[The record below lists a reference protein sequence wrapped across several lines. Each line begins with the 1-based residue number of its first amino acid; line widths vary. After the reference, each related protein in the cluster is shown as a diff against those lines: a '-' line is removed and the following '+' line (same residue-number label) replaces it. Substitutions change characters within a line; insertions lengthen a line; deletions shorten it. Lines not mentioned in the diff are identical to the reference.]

1 MQSLRLLWGS
11 ILVMLLCATLALAQT
26 GSIQG
31 TVTDSVGAVVQGA
44 EITVRNLGSN
54 AVRTATSSGTGA
66 YSIPSLP
73 PAAYDITVKMASFK
87 TFHASDVQL
96 TVAQVLSVNVQLEPG
111 AVSEEVQVRADQI
124 PDVDLESS
132 QVSNLVD
139 ERAIKDLPLITRNPY
154 ELVLL
159 SPGTSQTNSR
169 LGGYTV
175 NGARERNNNFLLDGV
190 DNNDTSVPGIAGGVL
205 GADPESTQE
214 FRVITNNFNAEFGRN
229 TGAIIDVVTKSGT
242 NDFHGNAYEF
252 GRWNAFGGARDWFNR
267 ASEGPQDPYIRHQF
281 GFSIGGPIRKNKTF
295 FFFNDEMD
303 RFITTL
309 TGTSVVPT
317 QAFKTGVFNFT
328 YIDPNTLGSTTV
340 PVDLS
345 PSSSNNVY
353 GLPIDPTVQKILAL
367 YPDAPQSAD
376 GVSGVIH
383 YPSSSRT
390 SSYQTVA
397 KIDHHFTDRQTL
409 SVRYG
414 YDHATDPN
422 PFHDDILPDNVGAT
436 STKSITQGLSASMV
450 SSFNSNL
457 LNSFTFGWN
466 RIYANFNCTGL
477 DKLDSVSP
485 LDQFGNGVDYA
496 MDPFTSFG
504 CISLTSDGQFRTTG
518 TTSYTDT
525 LSWVHGAHTFKFG
538 GDFRD
543 VHERGPNS
551 FASRRQL
558 GLNTFALFGDPFNVG
573 FNLIDI
579 PGVTDQ
585 PNIGFAVSD
594 AASALYGFIATDLN
608 AEFFDKT
615 GNRVPTDDKLFRQHE
630 YDGFVQDTW
639 KVRRNL
645 TLSLGLRYQFNG
657 VPYEENANLSNLLS
671 DPSNTFPVVL
681 SLVGPG
687 TGHQL
692 YDDDY
697 SNIEPRVGFSWDPW
711 GDGKTAIRG
720 AFGIFHDR
728 VFGNLFGN
736 ARGNPPFEQDYS
748 TQPFDSIG
756 NTFSGPGTPAV
767 PVIVPNTTPSATIPD
782 YDGTVGGL
790 APTLFDTHF
799 RNAASNNWNF
809 GIQREL
815 GGNNTLEVAYIGS
828 KGSHIY
834 RAVDGN
840 PPDPNLVDQLV
851 AFCSDPTNSFTDS
864 FGNTSSCTPNEVSG
878 LNLYNGAQSFFTPMP
893 FNAVAHN
900 ALIQPAYNRSVANSI
915 YNALQAKI
923 TRRMTHG
930 FQIQGSYTYAHA
942 IDDSPDPIDPGQ
954 GARTFPRNSRDL
966 GQDRSNSDN
975 DVRHVGVI
983 NYSWEAPFGKGKPY
997 LSSGVIGRIFEGIQF
1012 SGITTLQTGHPF
1024 EIRGRTD
1031 SQRTGI
1037 ASWGDLVG
1045 DPYAPGQNDDPAING
1060 GNKVIFSNPA
1070 AFQNPQINGR
1080 AGNIGR
1086 NQFYGPA
1093 FVNFD
1098 LVFTKNI
1105 RITERFRAELR
1116 VEGFNI
1122 FNHPNFTNPGD
1133 QSAAS
1138 PGNQI
1143 GNVGVFGLSTATVGR
1158 PDGTTSARQMQVALK
1173 LNF

>member
-1 MQSLRLLWGS
+1 MER
-11 ILVMLLCATLALAQT
+11 V
-26 GSIQG
+26 
-31 TVTDSVGAVVQGA
+31 
-44 EITVRNLGSN
+44 
-54 AVRTATSSGTGA
+54 SGTIIFFWMEWITTTRRYRESQVECSA
-66 YSIPSLP
+66 PIRNRPRNFASLP
-73 PAAYDITVKMASFK
+73 T
-87 TFHASDVQL
+87 T
-96 TVAQVLSVNVQLEPG
+96 
-111 AVSEEVQVRADQI
+111 
-124 PDVDLESS
+124 
-132 QVSNLVD
+132 
-139 ERAIKDLPLITRNPY
+139 
-154 ELVLL
+154 
-159 SPGTSQTNSR
+159 
-169 LGGYTV
+169 
-175 NGARERNNNFLLDGV
+175 
-190 DNNDTSVPGIAGGVL
+190 
-205 GADPESTQE
+205 
-214 FRVITNNFNAEFGRN
+214 FNAEFGRN

-242 NDFHGNAYEF
+242 NEFHGNAYEF

-267 ASEGPQDPYIRHQF
+267 ASEGPQDPYVRNQF

-303 RFITTL
+303 RFVTTL
-309 TGTSVVPT
+309 TGTAVVPT

-328 YIDPNTLGSTTV
+328 YIDPSTLGSTTV

-367 YPDAPQSAD
+367 YPNAPQSAD

-397 KIDHHFTDRQTL
+397 KIDHHFTDRETL
-409 SVRYG
+409 SLRYG

-422 PFHDDILPDNVGAT
+422 PFHDDILPGNVGAT
-436 STKSITQGLSASMV
+436 STKSITQGLSASLV
-450 SSFNSNL
+450 SSINSNL
-457 LNSFTFGWN
+457 LNSFNFGWN
-466 RIYANFNCTGL
+466 RIYADFKCTGL

-485 LDQFGNGVDYA
+485 IDQFGNGVDYA
-496 MDPFTSFG
+496 MDPFSSFG
-504 CISLTSDGQFRTTG
+504 CISLSSDGQFRATG

-543 VHERGPNS
+543 IHESGPNS

-594 AASALYGFIATDLN
+594 AASALYGFVATDFN
-608 AEFFDKT
+608 AEFFNKSA
-615 GNRVPTDDKLFRQHE
+615 NRVATDDKLFRQHE
-630 YDGFVQDTW
+630 LDGFAQDTW

-657 VPYEENANLSNLLS
+657 VPYEENGNLSNLLS
-671 DPSNTFPVVL
+671 DPSTTFPVVL

-711 GDGKTAIRG
+711 GDGRTAIRG
-720 AFGIFHDR
+720 AFGVFHDR

-756 NTFSGPGTPAV
+756 NTFSGPATPAV
-767 PVIVPNTTPSATIPD
+767 PAIVPNTTPSATIPE

-799 RNAASNNWNF
+799 RNAASKNWSF

-840 PPDPNLVDQLV
+840 PPDPNLVNQLV

-864 FGNTSSCTPNEVSG
+864 FGNTSSCTPSEVSG
-878 LNLYNGAQSFFTPMP
+878 LNLYNGAQSFFTPLP

-900 ALIQPAYNRSVANSI
+900 ALIQPGYNRSVANSL
-915 YNALQAKI
+915 YNALQAKL

-942 IDDSPDPIDPGQ
+942 IDDSPDPIDPAQ
-954 GARTFPRNSRDL
+954 KKRTFPRNSRNL
-966 GQDRSNSDN
+966 SQDRSNSDN

-983 NYSWEAPFGKGKPY
+983 NYSWRAPFGTGKAY
-997 LSSGVIGRIFEGIQF
+997 LNNGVVGRIFEGIQF
-1012 SGITTLQTGHPF
+1012 AGITTLQTGHPF

-1037 ASWGDLVG
+1037 SSWGDLVG
-1045 DPYAPGQNDDPAING
+1045 DPYAPGQNDDPAVNG

-1070 AFQNPQINGR
+1070 AFQNPQINGV

-1093 FVNFD
+1093 FFVNFD

-1105 RITERFRAELR
+1105 RITERFQAQLR

-1138 PGNQI
+1138 LGNQI

-1158 PDGTTSARQMQVALK
+1158 PDGTTSARQLQVALK

>member
-1 MQSLRLLWGS
+1 
-11 ILVMLLCATLALAQT
+11 
-26 GSIQG
+26 
-31 TVTDSVGAVVQGA
+31 
-44 EITVRNLGSN
+44 
-54 AVRTATSSGTGA
+54 
-66 YSIPSLP
+66 
-73 PAAYDITVKMASFK
+73 MASFK

-111 AVSEEVQVRADQI
+111 AVTEEVQVRADQI
-124 PDVDLESS
+124 PDVDLETS

-242 NDFHGNAYEF
+242 NEFHGNAYEF

-267 ASEGPQDPYIRHQF
+267 ASEGPQDPYVRNQF

-303 RFITTL
+303 RFVTTL
-309 TGTSVVPT
+309 TGTAVVPT

-328 YIDPNTLGSTTV
+328 YIDPSTLGSTTV

-397 KIDHHFTDRQTL
+397 KIDHHFTDRETL
-409 SVRYG
+409 SLRYG

-422 PFHDDILPDNVGAT
+422 PFHDDILPGNVGAT
-436 STKSITQGLSASMV
+436 STKSITQGLSASLV
-450 SSFNSNL
+450 SSINSNL
-457 LNSFTFGWN
+457 LNSFNFGWN
-466 RIYANFNCTGL
+466 RIYADFKCTGL
-477 DKLDSVSP
+477 SVLDSVSP
-485 LDQFGNGVDYA
+485 MDQFGNGVDYA

-504 CISLTSDGQFRTTG
+504 CISLSSDGQFRATG

-543 VHERGPNS
+543 IHESGPNS

-558 GLNTFALFGDPFNVG
+558 GLNIFALFGDPFNVG

-594 AASALYGFIATDLN
+594 AASALYGFVATDFN
-608 AEFFDKT
+608 AEFFNKSA
-615 GNRVPTDDKLFRQHE
+615 NRVATDDKLFRQHE
-630 YDGFVQDTW
+630 LDGFAQDTW

-657 VPYEENANLSNLLS
+657 VPYEENGNLSNLLS
-671 DPSNTFPVVL
+671 DPSTTFPVVL

-711 GDGKTAIRG
+711 GDGRTAIRG
-720 AFGIFHDR
+720 AFGVFHDR

-756 NTFSGPGTPAV
+756 NTFQRPRHSGGSGDCAQHH
-767 PVIVPNTTPSATIPD
+767 A
-782 YDGTVGGL
+782 
-790 APTLFDTHF
+790 
-799 RNAASNNWNF
+799 
-809 GIQREL
+809 L
-815 GGNNTLEVAYIGS
+815 GDHSRVRRDRRGAG
-828 KGSHIY
+828 
-834 RAVDGN
+834 A
-840 PPDPNLVDQLV
+840 DPL
-851 AFCSDPTNSFTDS
+851 
-864 FGNTSSCTPNEVSG
+864 
-878 LNLYNGAQSFFTPMP
+878 
-893 FNAVAHN
+893 
-900 ALIQPAYNRSVANSI
+900 
-915 YNALQAKI
+915 
-923 TRRMTHG
+923 
-930 FQIQGSYTYAHA
+930 
-942 IDDSPDPIDPGQ
+942 
-954 GARTFPRNSRDL
+954 
-966 GQDRSNSDN
+966 
-975 DVRHVGVI
+975 
-983 NYSWEAPFGKGKPY
+983 
-997 LSSGVIGRIFEGIQF
+997 
-1012 SGITTLQTGHPF
+1012 
-1024 EIRGRTD
+1024 
-1031 SQRTGI
+1031 
-1037 ASWGDLVG
+1037 
-1045 DPYAPGQNDDPAING
+1045 
-1060 GNKVIFSNPA
+1060 
-1070 AFQNPQINGR
+1070 
-1080 AGNIGR
+1080 
-1086 NQFYGPA
+1086 
-1093 FVNFD
+1093 
-1098 LVFTKNI
+1098 
-1105 RITERFRAELR
+1105 
-1116 VEGFNI
+1116 
-1122 FNHPNFTNPGD
+1122 
-1133 QSAAS
+1133 
-1138 PGNQI
+1138 
-1143 GNVGVFGLSTATVGR
+1143 
-1158 PDGTTSARQMQVALK
+1158 
-1173 LNF
+1173 